1 MKLKKNSLSSGLI
14 VDVAIIKQQ
23 NGFTLIE
30 VLIAMTIFAIGILAV
45 ASMQVTAITGNSFSC
60 NLTGATT
67 LAGDRMDAL
76 MSLDYN
82 NHPDLSDTDG
92 DGLAGLDHA
101 TGVTADHNRTYTGET
116 NVVYNVFWN
125 VADNVPVT
133 DTKTVRMIV
142 TWREKLTQKQI
153 SMDFIKAD

>member
-1 MKLKKNSLSSGLI
+1 MKLKKNSLSLGLI
-14 VDVAIIKQQ
+14 VNVTITKKQ

-45 ASMQVTAITGNSFSC
+45 AFMQVTAITGNSFSC

-76 MSLDYN
+76 MNLDYN
-82 NHPDLSDTDG
+82 NHPDLSDADG

-125 VADNVPVT
+125 VADSIPNPGA
-133 DTKTVRMIV
+133 KTVRMIV
-142 TWREKLTQKQI
+142 TWREKVTQKQI
-153 SMDFIKAD
+153 SMDLIKAQ